1 MAEPKKFATQENLQA
16 LIDELKT
23 RVVHQEEGK
32 GLSTNDLTAELLAK
46 INSAQSA
53 EEVAAAVAAAD
64 HMKRKIV
71 ETAEGIDLTAADA
84 EQYIYLVKNGEVYDE
99 YMVVGGK
106 LEKVGDWKTDLT
118 GYVREEDLTALTA
131 EDITGLFANWQ

>member
-1 MAEPKKFATQENLQA
+1 MAQKKIATQENLQA
-16 LIDELKT
+16 LVDELKT

-32 GLSTNDLTAELLAK
+32 GLSANDLTAELLAK
-46 INSAQSA
+46 LNGAQSA

-64 HMKRKIV
+64 HMKRVIK
-71 ETAEGIDLTAADA
+71 ETKEEIDLTAADA

-99 YMVVGGK
+99 YMVVEGK

-118 GYVREEDLTALTA
+118 GYLKETDLEALTG
-131 EDITGLFANWQ
+131 EEITGLFASWQ

>member
-1 MAEPKKFATQENLQA
+1 MAEPKKIATQENLQA

-46 INSAQSA
+46 INSAQSSN
-53 EEVAAAVAAAD
+53 D
-64 HMKRKIV
+64 M
-71 ETAEGIDLTAADA
+71 
-84 EQYIYLVKNGEVYDE
+84 
-99 YMVVGGK
+99 
-106 LEKVGDWKTDLT
+106 T
-118 GYVREEDLTALTA
+118 GYLKKEDLTALTD